1 MDEIRA
7 HLPEE
12 PNTFIGRERELVEL
26 RQLLHRTRALTLCG
40 PGGIGKTRL
49 ALRLLATAA
58 AEFPDGVW
66 FVELADLRQPD
77 LVVSRIAAVIGI
89 TEEAGRP
96 LLETLGD
103 ALRPRRMLLALDN
116 CEHLLDACAQVGRHM
131 LASAPGLRLL
141 NTSREPLSVAA
152 ETIWRVPP
160 LSVPGPGPGGFGGT
174 GSPSQGGSGGMGPP
188 GKRSRGGLGGIVP
201 PEASTAERYEAVRLF
216 ADRAAASRPGFTVGP
231 DNVAA
236 VTAICR
242 ALDGMPLAIE
252 LAAARVR
259 ALSVEQIVARLDDRF
274 GLLTAGDRSAAPR
287 QRTLRAAIEWS
298 YELLTGPERA
308 LFRRLAIFT
317 GWSLEMAE
325 QVCADEAIPAAEVLG
340 LTAALVDKSLVV
352 LDPELLGQARY
363 RMLDTIREYAALR
376 LSQAGEAAGFRSRF
390 RDYAIRTSEHNLE
403 LGMARI
409 EASWPD
415 RVDVFRR
422 YDVDAGN
429 VIQILNWCLEQGDAG
444 AGLRI
449 CAAVSP
455 CWIVWGTFGEGG
467 EWLRSFLALDMTS
480 VPARVQ
486 GAATVVRGQL
496 ILSSDPAA
504 AWALGTEGLKLCR
517 EADDRYWV
525 AVGLN
530 LLAEIALHTGRI
542 DEAAASAD
550 EALAIAQAAGDGWN
564 EGYALGTRAAIA
576 ARRGKLREAEQLA
589 TASVA
594 VMRRIDQQ
602 WGAARALLGLGDLAR
617 FRNHPGEAHGWYVE
631 ALAILREIGARPEIA
646 RCLAGL
652 GRVAMDLGAIEQARR
667 HLTRSLRLS
676 HATGARIG
684 VARGLEAFA
693 ALTGHE
699 GQAELAVQLA
709 AAAAALREAAGLPPL
724 SGARVEAYL
733 APARRLGDATVAR
746 LWASGQA
753 LTSEAAVALALDAPV
768 TPAPSA
774 ALPSGKGLAGGNPA
788 LTVVGRYPVAAAPPS
803 SLTQREY
810 EIAELVASGLSNKA
824 IAAEL
829 SISHTTA
836 ARHVANIMGKLGFNS
851 RSQIA
856 AWVADRA
863 QGPGRAGDPGERG

>member
-1 MDEIRA
+1 M
-7 HLPEE
+7 
-12 PNTFIGRERELVEL
+12 
-26 RQLLHRTRALTLCG
+26 
-40 PGGIGKTRL
+40 
-49 ALRLLATAA
+49 
-58 AEFPDGVW
+58 
-66 FVELADLRQPD
+66 
-77 LVVSRIAAVIGI
+77 
-89 TEEAGRP
+89 
-96 LLETLGD
+96 
-103 ALRPRRMLLALDN
+103 LALDN
-116 CEHLLDACAQVGRHM
+116 CEHLLDACAQVCRHL

-141 NTSREPLSVAA
+141 TTSREPLSVAA

-160 LSVPGPGPGGFGGT
+160 LSVAPAGADPAAPAPG
-174 GSPSQGGSGGMGPP
+174 
-188 GKRSRGGLGGIVP
+188 
-201 PEASTAERYEAVRLF
+201 AERYEAVRLF

-259 ALSVEQIVARLDDRF
+259 ALSVEQIAARLDDRF
-274 GLLTAGDRSAAPR
+274 GLLTTGDRSAAPR

-325 QVCADEAIPAAEVLG
+325 QVCADEEIPAAEVLG

-376 LSQAGEAAGFRSRF
+376 LSQAGEAAAFRHRL
-390 RDYAIRTSEHNLE
+390 RDYAIRTAENSQAI
-403 LGMARI
+403 GMARVP
-409 EASWPD
+409 APWPT

-429 VIQILNWCLEQGDAG
+429 VAQVLNWCLEQGDAE

-449 CAAVSP
+449 CTAVSP

-467 EWLRSFLALDMTS
+467 EWLRSFLALDMTG
-480 VPARVQ
+480 VPARIQ

-496 ILSSDPAA
+496 ALSSDPAA

-517 EADDRYWV
+517 EADDPYWI

-530 LLAEIALHTGRI
+530 LLAEIALHTRRI

-550 EALAIAQAAGDGWN
+550 EALAIAQAADDGWN

-576 ARRGKLREAEQLA
+576 ARRGKLREAEQQA

-684 VARGLEAFA
+684 VARSLEAFA

-699 GQAELAVQLA
+699 GRPELAVQLA
-709 AAAAALREAAGLPPL
+709 GAATALRETAGLRPL
-724 SGARVEAYL
+724 SGARVEALL
-733 APARRLGDATVAR
+733 APARRLGDAAVAR
-746 LWASGQA
+746 LWASGLA

-768 TPAPSA
+768 KPAPSA
-774 ALPSGKGLAGGNPA
+774 APPSGKAPAGESPA
-788 LTVVGRYPVAAAPPS
+788 LTVVGRYRVASAPPS

-810 EIAELVASGLSNKA
+810 QIAELVASGLSNKA

-836 ARHVANIMGKLGFNS
+836 ARHVANIMAKLGFNS

-863 QGPGRAGDPGERG
+863 QGPGRAGGPAEPG

>member
-26 RQLLHRTRALTLCG
+26 RQLLHRTRALTLSG

-49 ALRLLATAA
+49 ALRLLASAA

-116 CEHLLDACAQVGRHM
+116 CEHLLDACAQVCRHV

-160 LSVPGPGPGGFGGT
+160 LSVAPAGADPAAAAPG
-174 GSPSQGGSGGMGPP
+174 
-188 GKRSRGGLGGIVP
+188 
-201 PEASTAERYEAVRLF
+201 AERYEAVRLF
-216 ADRAAASRPGFTVGP
+216 ADRAAASKPGFTVGP

-236 VTAICR
+236 ITAICR

-298 YELLTGPERA
+298 YELLTDPERA
-308 LFRRLAIFT
+308 LFRRLSIFS

-325 QVCADEAIPAAEVLG
+325 QVCADEEIPAAEVLG

-376 LSQAGEAAGFRSRF
+376 LAQADEAATFRSGF
-390 RDYAIRTSEHNLE
+390 RDYAIRTSEHNLA

-429 VIQILNWCLEQGDAG
+429 VIQILNWCLEQGDAE
-444 AGLRI
+444 AGMRI

-467 EWLRSFLALDMTS
+467 EWLRSFLALDMTG

-496 ILSSDPAA
+496 TLSSDPAA

-542 DEAAASAD
+542 DEAAVSAD

-576 ARRGKLREAEQLA
+576 ARRGMLREAEQQA

-676 HATGARIG
+676 HATGSRIG

-699 GQAELAVQLA
+699 GRSELAVQLA

-733 APARRLGDATVAR
+733 AQARRLGDATVAR

-753 LTSEAAVALALDAPV
+753 LTSEAAVALALDAP
-768 TPAPSA
+768 APSA
-774 ALPSGKGLAGGNPA
+774 AMPSGKGPAGENPA
-788 LTVVGRYPVAAAPPS
+788 LTVVGRYRVAAAPPS

-836 ARHVANIMGKLGFNS
+836 ARHVANIMNKLGFNS

-863 QGPGRAGDPGERG
+863 QGPGRAGDPGEPR

>member
-26 RQLLHRTRALTLCG
+26 RQLLHRTRALTLSG

-49 ALRLLATAA
+49 ALRLLASAA

-116 CEHLLDACAQVGRHM
+116 CEHLLDACAQVCRHV

-160 LSVPGPGPGGFGGT
+160 LSVAPAGADPAAAAPG
-174 GSPSQGGSGGMGPP
+174 
-188 GKRSRGGLGGIVP
+188 
-201 PEASTAERYEAVRLF
+201 AERYEAVRLF
-216 ADRAAASRPGFTVGP
+216 ADRAAASKPGFTVGP

-236 VTAICR
+236 ITAICR

-298 YELLTGPERA
+298 YELLTDPERA
-308 LFRRLAIFT
+308 LFRRLSIFS

-325 QVCADEAIPAAEVLG
+325 QVCADEEIPAAEVLG

-376 LSQAGEAAGFRSRF
+376 LAQADEAATFRSGF
-390 RDYAIRTSEHNLE
+390 RDYAIRTSEHNLA

-429 VIQILNWCLEQGDAG
+429 VIQILNWCLEQGDAE
-444 AGLRI
+444 AGMRI

-467 EWLRSFLALDMTS
+467 EWLRSFLALDMTG

-496 ILSSDPAA
+496 TLSSDPAA

-542 DEAAASAD
+542 DEAAVSAD

-576 ARRGKLREAEQLA
+576 ARRGKLREAEQQA

-676 HATGARIG
+676 HATGSRIG

-699 GQAELAVQLA
+699 GRSELAVQLA

-733 APARRLGDATVAR
+733 AQARRLGDATVAR

-753 LTSEAAVALALDAPV
+753 LTSEAAVALALDAP
-768 TPAPSA
+768 APSA
-774 ALPSGKGLAGGNPA
+774 AMPSGKGPAGENPA
-788 LTVVGRYPVAAAPPS
+788 LTVVGRYRVAAAPPS

-810 EIAELVASGLSNKA
+810 EIAELVAGGLSNKA

-836 ARHVANIMGKLGFNS
+836 ARHVANIMNKLGFNS

-863 QGPGRAGDPGERG
+863 QGPGRAGDPGEPR